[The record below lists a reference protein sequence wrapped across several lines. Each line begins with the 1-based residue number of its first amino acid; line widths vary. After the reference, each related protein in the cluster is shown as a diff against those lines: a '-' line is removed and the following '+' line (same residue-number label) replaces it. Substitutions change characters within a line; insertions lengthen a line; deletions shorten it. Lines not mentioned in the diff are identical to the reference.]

1 MKKILFIGFAIF
13 LFGCDLSSKTIVN
26 DNQES
31 DNDVE
36 VEYKKA
42 IQLTDDAST
51 FHQGLH
57 VIKKLADQGYAKAQL
72 QLGGIY
78 EFGLSDEGVNIV
90 KAEYWYKKAANQK
103 LPEALNELGNF
114 YFKQAEGTQNQEYYK
129 NSFTSYS
136 KAVDL
141 GYTDSISMLSV
152 FYERGIVVSKNDKK
166 SIELLKQAV
175 DKNNSIAMFNLAQ
188 RYEEVPSFN
197 NDKIIFELYKRSHE
211 LGYEPS
217 TINLSIKYEK
227 GLGVTKNIDEAINLI
242 LPLAYEGNDFAQFN
256 LTKLYVKKGDA
267 EEANYWRGI
276 YDKNTNKNSYYD
288 GSNGAIIFD

>member
-1 MKKILFIGFAIF
+1 MKKILFIGFSIF
-13 LFGCDLSSKTIVN
+13 LFGCDLNSKTIVN

-31 DNDVE
+31 NNDLE
-36 VEYKKA
+36 VEYRKA
-42 IQLTDDAST
+42 IQLTTDNST
-51 FHQGLH
+51 FDEGLL
-57 VIKKLADQGYAKAQL
+57 VIKKLADQGYVKAQV
-72 QLGGIY
+72 QLGGAY
-78 EFGLSDEGVNIV
+78 EYGKTEEGIDLD

-114 YFKQAEGTQNQEYYK
+114 YFKQAESTQNQEYYK

-141 GYTDSISMLSV
+141 GFTDSISMLSV

-175 DKNNSIAMFNLAQ
+175 DKNNPIAMFNLAQ
-188 RYEEVPSFN
+188 RYEEMPSLR
-197 NDKIIFELYKRSHE
+197 NDKMIFELYKRSHE

-242 LPLAYEGNDFAQFN
+242 LPLAYEGNDYAQFN

-267 EEANYWRGI
+267 EQVNYWRGI

-288 GSNGAIIFD
+288 GSNGVIIFK